1 MNDNRRI
8 VTLIGVILV
17 LSAATSPAAEP
28 TTSAT
33 QQADATPR
41 VKTLSE
47 LFRAEIRERKLV
59 LSLVAPKSL
68 VDDIAAD
75 RSPSIQVNADDRWLL
90 DADAH
95 AAKQTDGTLAAFALS
110 CESRRHDRWS
120 ELQLTAV
127 TVTDAGVTTI
137 EGSGRV
143 NDSYVGVTLVQDL
156 PAGVVRFTVEK
167 PRRARARPLDI
178 DQAADFVQLFNE
190 HEPQVRRYL
199 MPLLKE
205 LTGANLLRP
214 RAGDVYRAFT
224 TIPSDP
230 AVTAQLKAILPDLDA
245 DAAPQRNAAS
255 AKLDHLGRAGVL
267 AALRLDPSELTP
279 EQRGRID
286 AMIDRNSLWPDPASA
301 PTATTA
307 TTTTDPHFLADCL
320 ADEDAAVRR
329 AALAALQKLAGRE
342 IAFNVDAAP
351 VARERAVDE
360 LVDRLDDLEL
370 KPAASPA
377 AEGAP
382 PAPEARPAAAG
393 TP

>member
-1 MNDNRRI
+1 MTLNRWL
-8 VTLIGVILV
+8 VAFLILWLLPCARG
-17 LSAATSPAAEP
+17 AEP

-33 QQADATPR
+33 QQPDATPR
-41 VKTLSE
+41 VKSLSE
-47 LFRAEIRERKLV
+47 LIRADIRDRKLV
-59 LSLVAPKSL
+59 LTLVLPGSVL
-68 VDDIAAD
+68 DDIAAD
-75 RSPSIQVNADDRWLL
+75 RSPSIQVTADDRWIV
-90 DADAH
+90 DADAR
-95 AAKQTDGTLAAFALS
+95 AAKQNDRGALAAFALS

-143 NDSYVGVTLVQDL
+143 NDSYVGVTLVQDV

-205 LTGANLLRP
+205 LAGENVLRP

-224 TIPSDP
+224 AIAPDP
-230 AVTAQLKAILPDLDA
+230 AITAQLKSILPDLDA

-255 AKLDHLGRAGVL
+255 AKLDHLGRVGVL
-267 AALRLDPSELTP
+267 AALRLDPSELSP

-286 AMIDRNSLWPDPASA
+286 ALVDRNSLWPDPATSA
-301 PTATTA
+301 A
-307 TTTTDPHFLADCL
+307 TDPHFLADCL
-320 ADEDAAVRR
+320 GDDDAAVRR
-329 AALAALQKLAGRE
+329 AALAALQKLAGRD
-342 IAFNVDAAP
+342 IAFDVDAAP
-351 VARERAVDE
+351 AARSRAVDE
-360 LVDRLDDLEL
+360 LVDRLDELEL
-370 KPAASPA
+370 KPAPPSHDAALGAAAPSPA
-377 AEGAP
+377 
-382 PAPEARPAAAG
+382 PAEARPAAAG
-393 TP
+393 AP